1 MCFQELGSV
10 LRMTATMDVN
20 HIKSC
25 IDGGLYFLVEE
36 IETTKKKVWQRFYR
50 VVSRDTGNIVTDTTS
65 CRGYAACR
73 KCREICRLGPKGG
86 TTELEKHLVLC
97 SQAVTVDDTALRYS
111 FIFFPIFFSP
121 VS

>member
-1 MCFQELGSV
+1 
-10 LRMTATMDVN
+10 MTATTDVN

-25 IDGGLYFLVEE
+25 LEGDLYFLDEE
-36 IETTKKKVWQRFYR
+36 NETTKKKVWQKFYR
-50 VVSRDTGNIVTDTTS
+50 VFSRDTGNIVTDTTS

-73 KCREICRLGPKGG
+73 NCREICRLGPKGG
-86 TTELEKHLVLC
+86 TTELEKHLALC

-111 FIFFPIFFSP
+111 FIFFPKSFSP